1 MSIHARR
8 EREYRR
14 RNQLIVDTARRL
26 AESEGWHAVTTRRL
40 AEEIEYSQPVLYSHF
55 QGKEAIVGA
64 VALEGFEELA
74 GTLRAARESADGAT
88 AGLRAVIATYLDF
101 ARDNPALYSAMFELS
116 SPLAF
121 ATAETPLPLI
131 ETFGELISAVAA
143 VTPEHDAELAAEVIW
158 GALHGMIVL
167 SRSGR
172 LRPGLEGNRVD
183 LLLARFTPTG

>member
-1 MSIHARR
+1 MSIRARR

-26 AESEGWHAVTTRRL
+26 AEAEGWQAVTTRRL

-64 VALEGFEELA
+64 VALQGFEELA

-88 AGLRAVIATYLDF
+88 AGLRAVIDTYLDF
-101 ARDNPALYSAMFELS
+101 ARENPQLYNAMFELV

-121 ATAETPLPLI
+121 AAAETPRPLVD
-131 ETFGELISAVAA
+131 TFGVLISAVAA
-143 VTPEHDAELAAEVIW
+143 VLPAHDAELAAEVIW
-158 GALHGMIVL
+158 GSLHGMVAL

-172 LRPGLEGNRVD
+172 LRPGLERERVD
-183 LLLARFTPTG
+183 LLLARFGSAG